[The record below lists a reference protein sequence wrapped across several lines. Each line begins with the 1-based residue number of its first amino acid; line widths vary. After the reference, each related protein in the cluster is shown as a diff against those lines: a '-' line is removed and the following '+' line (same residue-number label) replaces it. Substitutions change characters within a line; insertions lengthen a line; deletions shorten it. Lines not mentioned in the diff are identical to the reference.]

1 MTQHYRRYAFFD
13 LDGTLILDA
22 SVIAFYHYYI
32 EREHPNQAPQLA
44 AQFSTT
50 LANKLRAG
58 VARDAINA
66 WFYQTHFCDL
76 AVSEVDRLARDWL
89 ASRCADP
96 QFFKQNVIDLLQSCR
111 AQEIG
116 TVIITGSFR
125 EVVAPLVQ
133 RFQADAY
140 LCAPLV
146 EQGGCYTGAMHAAP
160 MIGQGKALAIERFL
174 AQHQV
179 DAQDCWGVG
188 DDHTDIPFL
197 AMLGKPMALA
207 SGTDALLA
215 HAAKFNWGVIDA

>member
-1 MTQHYRRYAFFD
+1 MTTHYRRYAFFD
-13 LDGTLILDA
+13 LDGTLIADA

-32 EREHPNQAPQLA
+32 EREQPQQAPQLA

-76 AVSEVDRLARDWL
+76 AVSQVQHLADDWL
-89 ASRCADP
+89 ASRSADA
-96 QFFKQNVIDLLQSCR
+96 QFFKQTVIDLLQSYR
-111 AQEIG
+111 AQGIG
-116 TVIITGSFR
+116 TVLITGSFR
-125 EVVAPLVQ
+125 EVVAPLAQ

-146 EQGGCYTGAMHAAP
+146 EEHGRYTGALHAAP
-160 MIGQGKALAIERFL
+160 MIGEGKAAAIRQFL

-179 DAQDCWGVG
+179 DAQDCIGVG

-197 AMLGKPMALA
+197 SILGTPMALA
-207 SGTDALLA
+207 SGTEALLA
-215 HAAKFNWGVIDA
+215 HAAQFNWGVINA